1 MSTNLCLQFLPKTI
15 AAAAM
20 YLSVVYLDK
29 APAQTDERMDK
40 MNSILS
46 ISNEDILSITSQIM
60 EIYESDEKFQDMRDK
75 LRAAKKEAGGGG
87 GGGSGS
93 KRPGPPL
100 EAQRP
105 KPVGSSSSSGVA
117 APPVVSSA
125 GAAAAAPS
133 SSS

>member
-87 GGGSGS
+87 GGSGS

-105 KPVGSSSSSGVA
+105 KPVGTSSSSGVA

>member
-87 GGGSGS
+87 GGSG

-105 KPVGSSSSSGVA
+105 KPVGSSSSSSSGVA
-117 APPVVSSA
+117 APPVSSA
-125 GAAAAAPS
+125 GAAAAAPPS
-133 SSS
+133 SS